1 MVRLSTYS
9 SCLMRSRTILLKHLQ
24 QKNRLS
30 YETGATNFS
39 NNVFVLYSDS
49 IFAAKGVSVPSRK
62 CHRISLVPPTNVHR
76 NLPDP
81 DR

>member
-39 NNVFVLYSDS
+39 NNFFVLCLLGLGLNFCSKRRLSSFSQMSPYL
-49 IFAAKGVSVPSRK
+49 VSTSHERSPQS
-62 CHRISLVPPTNVHR
+62 S
-76 NLPDP
+76 
-81 DR
+81 